1 LTFAP
6 IIVSPR
12 AKVRQGSG
20 LVVYRVV
27 CDDLQDLIATNEKRG
42 CALEKA
48 KEYREN
54 AAECR
59 ALAKRAADDYVRQ
72 SLMQV
77 AAVWDSRAEQLE
89 ESAKRDGKS

>member
-1 LTFAP
+1 MRWF
-6 IIVSPR
+6 
-12 AKVRQGSG
+12 VRFDRHQR
-20 LVVYRVV
+20 RV
-27 CDDLQDLIATNEKRG
+27 G

-59 ALAKRAADDYVRQ
+59 ALAKRAADEYVRQ
-72 SLMQV
+72 SLLQV

-89 ESAKRDGKS
+89 ELARHGGKS